1 MKALIPL
8 ATLVA
13 ASSLLAP
20 PTWITRHLAPT
31 DRAVNGTTIF
41 VADTLVPVKP
51 DPLLPKPLSKPNLN
65 LLTKNGNGATL
76 KYVAIG
82 GKLAAGYRDGGL
94 YRQGQ
99 LTAYPNLMI
108 ANQWGLP
115 ISRRP
120 YLLPRR
126 ETGRAIW
133 HPKRA
138 HTTPT
143 GSAWTIK
150 KAHAPEMAVW
160 ASAFCN
166 FIISR
171 CWVLGC

>member
-108 ANQWGLP
+108 ANQMGIADFQTPLFAPAQGNGTGYLAPKAGASYPDWQRVDNKKSP
-115 ISRRP
+115 CSRN
-120 YLLPRR
+120 
-126 ETGRAIW
+126 
-133 HPKRA
+133 
-138 HTTPT
+138 
-143 GSAWTIK
+143 GS
-150 KAHAPEMAVW
+150 MG
-160 ASAFCN
+160 FC
-166 FIISR
+166 
-171 CWVLGC
+171 VL